1 MLYRYKITPRSPVI
15 TRLMSDTFFGHL
27 CWAIRYRAGEEY
39 LARFLAS
46 YGNGKPAPVLFSSA
60 FLAGHLP
67 RPSMPSLGRHRI
79 TEFVRRHFGEGKRNL
94 FDGLSEIKA
103 WSKRRLLSVEQWL
116 LLKEDYSE
124 EKLYESFQNEKI
136 SVDETAFEYEEVAT
150 SNVISRVSGTVLQE
164 GGGLFSRDKIWYHKG
179 VDLDLYVEVNQ
190 EEFGDIAEWFLTDY
204 LPENGFGADTSIG
217 MGSLSIIA
225 DESFDADLF
234 AVRDPN
240 ARLSLSLTSF
250 PGIERYEAFYRLK
263 TKFGKLGGSFATVSP
278 TGGPPKPFKKPV
290 LMYEPGAVFY
300 CANSLNDSP
309 LLEGVHSDARIR
321 HCGIP
326 ITLPLKITEDKSYAP
341 DSA

>member
-1 MLYRYKITPRSPVI
+1 MLCRYKITPRSPVI
-15 TRLMSDTFFGHL
+15 TPLMSDTFFGHL
-27 CWAIRYRAGEEY
+27 CWAIRYHMGEDY

-67 RPSMPSLGRHRI
+67 RPTMPFLGRHRI
-79 TEFVRRHFGEGKRNL
+79 TEFVGRHFGEGKKNL

-103 WSKRRLLSVEQWL
+103 WNKTRLLSVEQWL
-116 LLKEDYSE
+116 HLKEDYSE
-124 EKLYESFQNEKI
+124 EKLYESFKNEKI
-136 SVDETAFEYEEVAT
+136 SGNETAFEYEVAT
-150 SNVISRVSGTVLQE
+150 SNVISRVSGTVPQE
-164 GGGLFSRDKIWYHKG
+164 RGGLFSRDKIWYHKG

-190 EEFGDIAEWFLTDY
+190 EEFGNLAEWFLTEY

-225 DESFDADLF
+225 DKSFDADLF

-240 ARLSLSLTSF
+240 ARLSLSLASF
-250 PGIERYEAFYRLK
+250 LGIERYEAFYRLQ

-278 TGGPPKPFKKPV
+278 TGGNPKPFKKPI
-290 LMYEPGAVFY
+290 LMYEPGAIFF
-300 CANSLNDSP
+300 CANSLNDRP
-309 LLEGVHSDARIR
+309 LLEDVHSDPRIR

-326 ITLPLKITEDKSYAP
+326 ITLPLKITEDRTHAP
-341 DSA
+341 DPA